1 MKVWHLPILA
11 MLLSAVITLTN
22 VEAATVTISIDGVRS
37 PTVPLFEVAKPG
49 GGSTFQIGEDGEGF
63 EFETTE
69 GSVVLGGE
77 LDPDPSIFFGG
88 FVQDLGGAS
97 DFSFSIELPLAP
109 IFPNPS
115 RVKDSFAGSVINA
128 AGPNVVVTALD
139 PPAGIPTDGDGTDE
153 MQVFTLSDDGGTTW
167 KNVGLDLG
175 PTSGPLGS
183 GPYGAF
189 NEGYIPTIAGG
200 PWTHMRADIN
210 FRLTGGGD
218 AFSFNGVKTLV
229 PEPGTLMLSLLAFMG
244 ACVCGRRT
252 AR

>member
-1 MKVWHLPILA
+1 MKVWHLPILVV
-11 MLLSAVITLTN
+11 LLSAFFTLTS

-49 GGSTFQIGEDGEGF
+49 GGSVFQIGVNGEGF
-63 EFETTE
+63 EFETSE

-77 LDPDPSIFFGG
+77 LDPDPSIVFGG

-97 DFSFSIELPLAP
+97 DFSFSIDVPLVP
-109 IFPNPS
+109 IFSNPS

-128 AGPNVVVTALD
+128 AGPSVIVTALD

-175 PTSGPLGS
+175 PTSGPLSS

-189 NEGYIPTIAGG
+189 NEGFIPTIAGG
-200 PWTHMRADIN
+200 PWTNMRADIN
-210 FRLTGGGD
+210 FRLSGGGD
-218 AFSFNGVKTLV
+218 AFSFNGVKALV
-229 PEPGTLMLSLLAFMG
+229 PEPGTLMMLLMAIMAAWG
-244 ACVCGRRT
+244 CGRR
-252 AR
+252 AVR